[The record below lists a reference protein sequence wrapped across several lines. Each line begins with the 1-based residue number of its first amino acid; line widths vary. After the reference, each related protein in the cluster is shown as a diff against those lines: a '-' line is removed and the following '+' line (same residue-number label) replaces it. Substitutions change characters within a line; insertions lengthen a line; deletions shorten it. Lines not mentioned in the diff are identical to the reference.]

1 MIKINRI
8 LGTVV
13 LIIYTSVF
21 VCSFLVDDIN
31 SYQKEASYNWMAEKS
46 ICFSQDIVSPYS
58 NFKKIFAMARIDYQT
73 LRLNPIKHNYFH
85 IEKLNITKEC
95 AVPLEP
101 TFIKIHNY
109 YVFQI
114 NSNAPKV
121 KIKDPLSVFRPPKP
135 IYISL
140 S

>member
-1 MIKINRI
+1 LIKNNRV
-8 LGTVV
+8 LGTFV

-21 VCSFLVDDIN
+21 VCNVLVDGIN
-31 SYQKEASYNWMAEKS
+31 SYHKWANYNWADEES

-58 NFKKIFAMARIDYQT
+58 NFKKIFEMARIDYQT
-73 LRLNPIKHNYFH
+73 HRLNPIRHSYFH
-85 IEKLNITKEC
+85 LEKLNITKEC
-95 AVPLEP
+95 AVPSELIS
-101 TFIKIHNY
+101 IKIHSY
-109 YVFQI
+109 YIFKI
-114 NSNAPKV
+114 NTNTPKI